1 MVLKPL
7 ATTSGPAEVIT
18 GVTKPDTSAALN
30 VDESISD
37 GRGTDGNGHWGFPR
51 PKGQSLSYWLQQVRC
66 DELLDHRTAERLP
79 PTADTVIIG
88 SGITGS
94 LVAKSHKETW
104 PEKSVVVLEARDFC
118 SGATGRNAG
127 HCKPDQWR
135 GFGKYEKQFG
145 AEQAMKILQ
154 NEQETWEALVAYVR
168 EHNVDCDLWVGDTLD
183 VPMDAETASLAQE
196 VFERYRAAGG
206 RVDHIKVTSDPEE
219 AARITRLQDAKAC
232 YAWPAS
238 TLQPR
243 KLAAHIMRANL
254 AAGVNLQTFTP
265 ARSVTPYADAD
276 DDDDIEGKR
285 NAEKKKY
292 RWTVHTDRGPI
303 ACTNVVH
310 ASNAYLPAYDPS
322 LRGLIRPKPHMCNK
336 VLPPLAFSG
345 SRALRHSYGVLL
357 LDGSLFS
364 INPRSGADGV
374 VMFGGSNPGQRKL
387 DEWVAAQPAADRR
400 CVDDG
405 LSSVSGSNGDGGDG
419 GTAAARLVTDEVRKF
434 AEAQFDGW
442 RESADRDGLGPGAGY
457 DYSWSGIIG
466 VAADGVPFVGEMPG
480 RAGQWACAGHC
491 GHGMA
496 RIFTAAPGLVKLMAG
511 EAWEAIGLP
520 DVYRISQDR
529 LDSLREQVRRDGFNE
544 S

>member
-1 MVLKPL
+1 M
-7 ATTSGPAEVIT
+7 
-18 GVTKPDTSAALN
+18 N
-30 VDESISD
+30 
-37 GRGTDGNGHWGFPR
+37 
-51 PKGQSLSYWLQQVRC
+51 
-66 DELLDHRTAERLP
+66 
-79 PTADTVIIG
+79 
-88 SGITGS
+88 
-94 LVAKSHKETW
+94 
-104 PEKSVVVLEARDFC
+104 
-118 SGATGRNAG
+118 
-127 HCKPDQWR
+127 
-135 GFGKYEKQFG
+135 
-145 AEQAMKILQ
+145 
-154 NEQETWEALVAYVR
+154 
-168 EHNVDCDLWVGDTLD
+168 
-183 VPMDAETASLAQE
+183 AETASMAQE
-196 VFERYRAAGG
+196 VFKRYRAAGG
-206 RVDHIKVTSDPEE
+206 RVDHIKVTNDPEE

-254 AAGVNLQTFTP
+254 VAGVNLQTFTP
-265 ARSVTPYADAD
+265 ARSVTPYVDNDAVD
-276 DDDDIEGKR
+276 DEDTKEEGKEDEE
-285 NAEKKKY
+285 NGKD

-303 ACTNVVH
+303 ACTDVVH
-310 ASNAYLPAYDPS
+310 ASNAYLPAYEPA

-336 VLPPLAFSG
+336 VVPPLAFSG
-345 SRALRHSYGVLL
+345 SRALQNSYGVLL
-357 LDGSLFS
+357 RDGSLFS

-387 DEWVAAQPAADRR
+387 DEWVAAQPAGDRR

-405 LSSVSGSNGDGGDG
+405 LSSVGDTGDGDD
-419 GTAAARLVTDEVRKF
+419 GTAAARLVTDEVQKF

-466 VAADGVPFVGEMPG
+466 VAGDGVPFVGEMPG
-480 RAGQWACAGHC
+480 RAGQWVCAGHC

-511 EAWEAIGLP
+511 KSWEATGVP

-529 LDSLREQVRRDGFNE
+529 LDRLRDQVSRGGFNE